1 MDGNAIT
8 SEYLIELG
16 KTTPESA
23 VAQLIQHAVAA
34 GASDLFFSAGER
46 YYTVQLRHLGI
57 VRPLSVLPSE
67 HGRRCLAH
75 IKARAAM
82 DTTEKRRPMDGR
94 WIFDLPG
101 EQFSDTADKKIRR
114 RNGVDLRINVIPTL
128 QGEDAT
134 IRVLPHDHSHFVVED
149 LGMSVSQAA
158 SYRQMFQ
165 SPSGLL
171 LITGPTGSGKTA
183 TLYST
188 LVRLNDGSRKIHTI
202 EDPVEYAIEG
212 LHQSQV
218 NTTIDVGFSE
228 LLRSVLRQSP
238 DVIMIGEIRDPETA
252 KIAVH
257 AANSG
262 VLVFATLHAPAAP
275 AAVQAMLSL
284 GVHPHFLA
292 SCLRG
297 VVAQRLVRTLC
308 PGCRTS
314 FDLDGAQQ
322 TFDEVRP
329 LLAEGEGKFAS
340 SRRRDAMPAGRPV
353 MPAAAECFEVMPVTP
368 AVRDLISEG
377 KPARDIRAKAV
388 EQGMIQF
395 RQAALLKVA
404 KGLTSTEEVSPG
416 DSVGAFVT
424 GRLKSM
430 PHRTCLYARCL
441 ANKQLAR
448 ITK

>member
-1 MDGNAIT
+1 VDGSAIT

-101 EQFSDTADKKIRR
+101 EQFSDTPDKKIRR

-128 QGEDAT
+128 HGEDAT

-158 SYRQMFQ
+158 SYRQMYQ

-218 NTTIDVGFSE
+218 NTAIDVGFSE

-262 VLVFATLHAPAAP
+262 VLVFATLHAPSAP

-284 GVHPHFLA
+284 GAHPHFLA

-322 TFDEVRP
+322 TFEEVRS
-329 LLAEGEGKFAS
+329 LLAEGEGKSLFAS
-340 SRRRDAMPAGRPV
+340 QGCDACGQTGYAGRAGV
-353 MPAAAECFEVMPVTP
+353 FEVMPVTP

-404 KGLTSTEEVSPG
+404 KGLTSTEEVFRVIPSEHLLQE
-416 DSVGAFVT
+416 D
-424 GRLKSM
+424 
-430 PHRTCLYARCL
+430 
-441 ANKQLAR
+441 
-448 ITK
+448 

>member
-1 MDGNAIT
+1 
-8 SEYLIELG
+8 
-16 KTTPESA
+16 
-23 VAQLIQHAVAA
+23 
-34 GASDLFFSAGER
+34 
-46 YYTVQLRHLGI
+46 

-101 EQFSDTADKKIRR
+101 EEFSATPNKNIRR
-114 RNGVDLRINVIPTL
+114 RNGVDLRINIIPTL
-128 QGEDAT
+128 HGEDAT
-134 IRVLPHDHSHFVVED
+134 IRVLPHDHSHFVIED
-149 LGMSVSQAA
+149 LGMTPTQIDN
-158 SYRQMFQ
+158 YRQMFQ

-238 DVIMIGEIRDPETA
+238 DVIMIGEIRDAETA

-262 VLVFATLHAPAAP
+262 VLVFATLHSPAAP
-275 AAVQAMLSL
+275 TAVQAMLSL

-308 PGCRTS
+308 PACRTS
-314 FDLDGAQQ
+314 FDLDGAKQ
-322 TFDEVRP
+322 TFDEVR
-329 LLAEGEGKFAS
+329 LWLGEGEGKSLYAS
-340 SRRRDAMPAGRPV
+340 QGCDACAQTGYAGRAGV
-353 MPAAAECFEVMPVTP
+353 FEVMPVTP
-368 AVRDLISEG
+368 AVRDLISENR
-377 KPARDIRAKAV
+377 PARDIRAKAA

-404 KGLTSTEEVSPG
+404 RGLTSAEEVFRMIPSEHLLQE
-416 DSVGAFVT
+416 D
-424 GRLKSM
+424 
-430 PHRTCLYARCL
+430 
-441 ANKQLAR
+441 
-448 ITK
+448 

>member
-1 MDGNAIT
+1 VDGSAIT

-57 VRPLSVLPSE
+57 VRPLSVLPSD

-101 EQFSDTADKKIRR
+101 EEFSDTANKKIRR
-114 RNGVDLRINVIPTL
+114 RNGVDLRINIIPTL
-128 QGEDAT
+128 HGEDAT
-134 IRVLPHDHSHFVVED
+134 IRVLPHDHSHFVLED
-149 LGMSVSQAA
+149 LGMSASQIS

-171 LITGPTGSGKTA
+171 LITGPTGSGKSA
-183 TLYST
+183 TLYSS

-275 AAVQAMLSL
+275 TAVQAMLSL
-284 GVHPHFLA
+284 GAHPHFLA

-308 PGCRTS
+308 PACRTS
-314 FDLDGAQQ
+314 FDLDGSQQ
-322 TFDEVRP
+322 TFDEVRS
-329 LLAEGEGKFAS
+329 LLAEGEGKSLFAS
-340 SRRRDAMPAGRPV
+340 QGCDACGQTGYAGRAGV
-353 MPAAAECFEVMPVTP
+353 FEVMPVTP
-368 AVRDLISEG
+368 EVRDLISEG

-388 EQGMIQF
+388 EQGMLQF

-404 KGLTSTEEVSPG
+404 KGLTSTEEVFRVIPSEHLLQE
-416 DSVGAFVT
+416 D
-424 GRLKSM
+424 
-430 PHRTCLYARCL
+430 
-441 ANKQLAR
+441 
-448 ITK
+448 